1 MTESDTPMNETNTPP
16 TEPTPDTTMDEGVV
30 QATPEIVEAEA
41 PAPVGGGKLFWGTG
55 RRKCAVARVRLVP
68 GSGKFMIN
76 KRTVE
81 QYFVGPQERTASLDS
96 LLATST
102 EKQFDVYVTVQ
113 GGGHA
118 GQAGAIRL
126 GVARALV
133 KANPRHEAVLREKGY
148 LTRDARIVERK
159 KYGQR
164 KARRRFQFSK
174 R

>member
-1 MTESDTPMNETNTPP
+1 VTESDMPMNETNIPETGQPFDVP
-16 TEPTPDTTMDEGVV
+16 AGEAFTQTAPEGV
-30 QATPEIVEAEA
+30 EAA
-41 PAPVGGGKLFWGTG
+41 APVAGGKPVWGTG
-55 RRKCAVARVRLVP
+55 RRKCAVARVRLLP
-68 GSGKFMIN
+68 GTGKFTIN

-81 QYFVGPQERTASLDS
+81 QYFVDPQDRNAALDS
-96 LLATST
+96 LLVTNA
-102 EKQFDVYVTVQ
+102 EKSYDVYVTVQ
-113 GGGHA
+113 GGGHT

-126 GVARALV
+126 GVARALL
-133 KANPRHEAVLREKGY
+133 KANGRHEAILREKGF